1 MRLIFLT
8 MPKSKTKS
16 ARGEAS
22 AGGRGRQVERVRRLL
37 LRQGMPRLQMSL
49 ILFVTGLAGFLAS
62 YALLHAGVS
71 RMWLRYPVAVLLAYA
86 VFLLLLRLWL
96 FYQQRRGRESSANF
110 DLSGVDGAS
119 LDLSADI
126 GGAFND
132 AAFGGGGD
140 FAGAGAGGGWGA
152 PDTGCVGAAAPE
164 SFVGGGGGS
173 GGGGGGSGLLDGL
186 DVGIDGDEGCLFV
199 VALVL
204 LIVGGLLASLYVV
217 YLAPAL
223 LAEILVDGLLVSGLY
238 RRVKDPVPGNW
249 LLGAVRRTLVPVLL
263 TLVCFIAAGYLLKYI
278 ANEAH
283 TIREVWRSI
292 KSD

>member
-1 MRLIFLT
+1 
-8 MPKSKTKS
+8 MPKAKTKS
-16 ARGEAS
+16 ARGEAA
-22 AGGRGRQVERVRRLL
+22 AGGRRRQVERVRRLL

-62 YALLHAGVS
+62 FALLHAGVS

-86 VFLLLLRLWL
+86 AFLLMLRLWL
-96 FYQQRRGRESSANF
+96 FYQQRKGRESSADF
-110 DLSGVDGAS
+110 DLPGADGAS
-119 LDLSADI
+119 LDWSADVS
-126 GGAFND
+126 GAVNN
-132 AAFGGGGD
+132 AGFGGGGD
-140 FAGAGAGGGWGA
+140 FAGAGAGGDWGA
-152 PDTGCVGAAAPE
+152 PDTGGVVGAAAPE
-164 SFVGGGGGS
+164 SFVGGDS
-173 GGGGGGSGLLDGL
+173 GRGGGGSGLLDGL

-199 VALVL
+199 VALLL

-263 TLVCFIAAGYLLKYI
+263 TLVCFIAAGYLLNYI
-278 ANEAH
+278 APEAR
-283 TIREVWRSI
+283 T
-292 KSD
+292 

>member
-1 MRLIFLT
+1 
-8 MPKSKTKS
+8 MPKAKTKS
-16 ARGEAS
+16 ARGEAA
-22 AGGRGRQVERVRRLL
+22 AGGRRRQVERVRRLL

-49 ILFVTGLAGFLAS
+49 ILFVTGLSGFLAS
-62 YALLHAGVS
+62 FALLHAGVS

-86 VFLLLLRLWL
+86 AFLLLLRLWL
-96 FYQQRRGRESSANF
+96 FYQERRGRQSSADF
-110 DLSGVDGAS
+110 DLSGADGVS
-119 LDLSADI
+119 LDLSADV
-126 GGAFND
+126 GGAVAD
-132 AAFGGGGD
+132 AGFGGGGD
-140 FAGAGAGGGWGA
+140 FAGAGAGGNWGG
-152 PDTGCVGAAAPE
+152 PDTCSVGAAAPE
-164 SFVGGGGGS
+164 SFGGS
-173 GGGGGGSGLLDGL
+173 SSGGGGSGLLDGL

-199 VALVL
+199 IALLL

-263 TLVCFIAAGYLLKYI
+263 TLVCFIAAGYLLNYI
-278 ANEAH
+278 APEAR
-283 TIREVWRSI
+283 TIREVWRGI